1 MSTRDS
7 RLPDFILNFENI
19 IIQKT
24 VKKPEARWVNVF
36 SEEFLGKNIQQLY
49 ATETLFG
56 NWDGELL
63 ILAQDALP
71 ASSLKSVINS
81 HTSKGESR
89 ANAWRHADKIQYG
102 DRAGWKTNQR
112 IKDFLKLYAPSIQG
126 VYGSATAHMLY
137 DDGSESYSQD
147 LRGYKS
153 KELQIHL
160 IKVLKWVIDNMPN
173 LRIILCLGSKA
184 WNLAADASGSKLT
197 KDYQNLRD
205 TSNYKNVR
213 ISDRLLT
220 IIPAYHPAA
229 RVDIK
234 ALEKNWRCLE
244 SLITKKTG

>member
-1 MSTRDS
+1 MSTRNL

-81 HTSKGESR
+81 HTLKGESR
-89 ANAWRHADKIQYG
+89 EKAWRHADKIQYG
-102 DRAGWKTNQR
+102 DRAGWKTNER
-112 IKDFLKLYAPSIQG
+112 IKYFLKLYAPSMQG

-137 DDGSESYSQD
+137 DDGNESYSQD
-147 LRGYKS
+147 LRGYES
-153 KELQIHL
+153 TALQTHL
-160 IKVLKWVIDNMPN
+160 IEVLKWVVNGMPN

-184 WNLAADASGSKLT
+184 WNLVADASESKLK
-197 KDYQNLRD
+197 KDYQFLRD
-205 TSNYKNVR
+205 TNSYKNVR
-213 ISDRLLT
+213 ISDKAIT

-229 RVDIK
+229 RVGKK
-234 ALEKNWRCLE
+234 ALEKNWQCLE
-244 SLITKKTG
+244 SLATKKTG